1 MSDVPINLPRLG
13 EAAPDFEADSTHGR
27 LALSDF
33 RGSWLVLFSHPA
45 DFTPVCT
52 TEFIALAGAAERLSA
67 LNCQLLGLSIDS
79 VYSHIAWLR
88 TIEAHFGT
96 AIAFPVLADHDRAV
110 AARYGMLMPG
120 ESSTEASRC
129 LFVLDPDGIVRAMI
143 YYPMIVGRNIEEV
156 VRLVTALTTTA
167 AAQAAAPAN
176 WQPGEPL
183 LEPAPR
189 TLEGAAIRSPGA
201 DWFLQVR
208 LTP

>member
-1 MSDVPINLPRLG
+1 MSETPISLPRLG
-13 EAAPDFEADSTHGR
+13 DFAPDFEADSTHGR
-27 LALSDF
+27 LALRDF
-33 RGSWLVLFSHPA
+33 RGAWLVLFSHPA

-52 TEFIALAGAAERLSA
+52 TEFIALAKAAERLSA

-88 TIEAHFGT
+88 TIEAQFGT
-96 AIAFPVLADHDRAV
+96 AIPFPVLADHDRAV
-110 AARYGMLMPG
+110 ATRYGMLMPG

-129 LFVLDPDGIVRAMI
+129 LFVIDPDGKVRAMI

-167 AAQAAAPAN
+167 EARAAAPAD
-176 WQPGEPL
+176 WQPGQAL

-189 TLEGAAIRSPGA
+189 TLEAAADRGTGA
-201 DWFLQVR
+201 DWFLKPR
-208 LTP
+208 R

>member
-1 MSDVPINLPRLG
+1 MSDMPMTLPRLG
-13 EAAPDFEADSTHGR
+13 DAAPDFEADSTHGR
-27 LALSDF
+27 LALRDF

-88 TIEAHFGT
+88 TIEAQFGT
-96 AIAFPVLADHDRAV
+96 TIPFPVLADHDRAV
-110 AARYGMLMPG
+110 ALRYGMLMPS

-129 LFVLDPDGIVRAMI
+129 LFVIDPDGIVRAMI

-156 VRLVTALTTTA
+156 VRLVTALATTA
-167 AAQAAAPAN
+167 TAKAAAPAN

-189 TLEGAAIRSPGA
+189 TVEAAAERAAGA
-201 DWFLQVR
+201 DWFLQYR
-208 LTP
+208 RPR

>member
-1 MSDVPINLPRLG
+1 MSDIPMNLPRLG
-13 EAAPDFEADSTHGR
+13 DAAPDFEADSTHGR
-27 LALSDF
+27 LTLRDF

-52 TEFIALAGAAERLSA
+52 TEFIALAGAAERLSG

-88 TIEAHFGT
+88 TIEAQFGT
-96 AIAFPVLADHDRAV
+96 VIPFPVLADHDRAV
-110 AARYGMLMPG
+110 ALRYGMLMPS

-129 LFVLDPDGIVRAMI
+129 LFVIDPDGIVRAMI

-167 AAQAAAPAN
+167 AAKAAAPAN
-176 WQPGEPL
+176 WQPGEAL

-189 TLEGAAIRSPGA
+189 TVEGAATRSPSA
-201 DWFLQVR
+201 DWFLQYR
-208 LTP
+208 PPS

>member
-110 AARYGMLMPG
+110 AVRYGMLMPG

-143 YYPMIVGRNIEEV
+143 YYPMSVGRNIEEV
-156 VRLVTALTTTA
+156 VRLVTALSTTA
-167 AAQAAAPAN
+167 AAKAAAPAN

-189 TLEGAAIRSPGA
+189 TLESAATRSLGG

-208 LTP
+208 RTP